1 MAPWLMTAG
10 TSATWQFILKL
21 ETHGD
26 VRFAKSVGAHQCCL
40 QSHEVIIGSSGDSGV
55 VVRCCAGRGMGKPGR
70 RFVAAKE
77 AVKTLAALEFAIR
90 SCQFWTLDLARQML
104 QETGPSNAWTR
115 VSKIAYKAG

>member
-1 MAPWLMTAG
+1 MT
-10 TSATWQFILKL
+10 
-21 ETHGD
+21 
-26 VRFAKSVGAHQCCL
+26 
-40 QSHEVIIGSSGDSGV
+40 V
-55 VVRCCAGRGMGKPGR
+55 VLSYVAVQAEAWGKPGR

-77 AVKTLAALEFAIR
+77 AVRTLAALEFAIR